1 MNASNKK
8 ILVIGGGMSGLTAA
22 LEAAE
27 SGAQVV
33 LVEKTP
39 YLGGRVAQLNKYFPK
54 LCPPTC
60 GLEINFKRIKNNPD
74 ITFYTMTDVTQIT
87 GQEGDFNVTL
97 NVRPRFVNDKCVACN
112 KCAEVCPIER
122 PNDFNYGLDN
132 NKAAYLPF
140 DMAFPYQYVIDMNV
154 CLGDACQKCVKVCE
168 YNAIDL
174 KMTPETVNLNV
185 GRHCPGRW
193 LGPL

>member
-8 ILVIGGGMSGLTAA
+8 ILIIGGGMSGLTAA
-22 LEAAE
+22 IEAAE

-33 LVEKTP
+33 IVEKSP

-87 GQEGDFNVTL
+87 GQEGDFNITL
-97 NVRPRFVNDKCVACN
+97 NVRPRYVNDKCVACN
-112 KCAEVCPIER
+112 KCAEVCPVER
-122 PNDFNYGLDN
+122 VNDFNYG
-132 NKAAYLPF
+132 K
-140 DMAFPYQYVIDMNV
+140 Q
-154 CLGDACQKCVKVCE
+154 
-168 YNAIDL
+168 
-174 KMTPETVNLNV
+174 
-185 GRHCPGRW
+185 
-193 LGPL
+193 

>member
-1 MNASNKK
+1 
-8 ILVIGGGMSGLTAA
+8 
-22 LEAAE
+22 
-27 SGAQVV
+27 
-33 LVEKTP
+33 
-39 YLGGRVAQLNKYFPK
+39 
-54 LCPPTC
+54 
-60 GLEINFKRIKNNPD
+60 
-74 ITFYTMTDVTQIT
+74 MTDVTQIT

-140 DMAFPYQYVIDMNV
+140 DMAFPLKYVIDMNV

-168 YNAIDL
+168 YSAIDL
-174 KMTPETVNLNV
+174 NMAPETVNLNV
-185 GRHCPGRW
+185 GAIVLAGGWISMTPPRLTTWVLGRLRTSLPTCRWNGWLLPTAPPPAKFFAPPMVRSPKKLPSSNAPAPGMKTICRTAPTSAAW
-193 LGPL
+193 LP

>member
-1 MNASNKK
+1 VNASNKK
-8 ILVIGGGMSGLTAA
+8 ILIIGGGMSGLTAA
-22 LEAAE
+22 LEAGE

-33 LVEKTP
+33 LVEKSP

-97 NVRPRFVNDKCVACN
+97 NVRPRYVNDKCVACK
-112 KCAEVCPIER
+112 KCAEVCPVER
-122 PNDFNYGLDN
+122 VNDFNYGLDN

-140 DMAFPYQYVIDMNV
+140 DMAFPYQYVIDMDV
-154 CLGDACQKCVKVCE
+154 CMGDACKKCEKACE
-168 YNAIDL
+168 YDAIHLD
-174 KMTPETVNLNV
+174 MTP
-185 GRHCPGRW
+185 
-193 LGPL
+193 

>member
-1 MNASNKK
+1 VNASNKK

-60 GLEINFKRIKNNPD
+60 GLEINFKRVWRSSTNISPSS
-74 ITFYTMTDVTQIT
+74 
-87 GQEGDFNVTL
+87 
-97 NVRPRFVNDKCVACN
+97 A
-112 KCAEVCPIER
+112 
-122 PNDFNYGLDN
+122 
-132 NKAAYLPF
+132 LPP
-140 DMAFPYQYVIDMNV
+140 AV
-154 CLGDACQKCVKVCE
+154 
-168 YNAIDL
+168 
-174 KMTPETVNLNV
+174 
-185 GRHCPGRW
+185 
-193 LGPL
+193 

>member
-97 NVRPRFVNDKCVACN
+97 NVRPRYVNDKCVAC
-112 KCAEVCPIER
+112 
-122 PNDFNYGLDN
+122 GT
-132 NKAAYLPF
+132 
-140 DMAFPYQYVIDMNV
+140 
-154 CLGDACQKCVKVCE
+154 CVKFCPVD
-168 YNAIDL
+168 AL
-174 KMTPETVNLNV
+174 KIE
-185 GRHCPGRW
+185 
-193 LGPL
+193 

>member
-97 NVRPRFVNDKCVACN
+97 E
-112 KCAEVCPIER
+112 CAPSFR
-122 PNDFNYGLDN
+122 QRQMRRL
-132 NKAAYLPF
+132 
-140 DMAFPYQYVIDMNV
+140 
-154 CLGDACQKCVKVCE
+154 
-168 YNAIDL
+168 
-174 KMTPETVNLNV
+174 
-185 GRHCPGRW
+185 
-193 LGPL
+193 